1 MAIRFENFVRLVH
14 QFSLLWY
21 GQNEDR
27 LRRFCI
33 ACTVM
38 VAAVR
43 SMRRIKH
50 EIVLLC
56 RIGAKLTIEII

>member
-27 LRRFCI
+27 LYRFCI
-33 ACTVM
+33 ACTIM

-56 RIGAKLTIEII
+56 RIGAELTIEIV